1 MKEKSGAILIS
12 DILFEAVL
20 HSIWNV
26 KKAVFITVR
35 TEGKR
40 VPLQKPKC
48 VLMIYGL
55 LNLI

>member
-26 KKAVFITVR
+26 KKAVFITER

-40 VPLQKPKC
+40 VPRSQN
-48 VLMIYGL
+48 VF
-55 LNLI
+55 